1 MAEILSRLHTLLRE
15 VRDEAGNSFSG
26 VGLLVSSAPDD
37 LPTVPLRQT
46 RFLPDRR
53 STLDCLVEISHQTSE
68 LHDGFHVL
76 SPELD
81 LTRVSLYFSPPIVA
95 GLGVDPI
102 RRVGGR
108 YVAALFGSTLAGIIA
123 TGVASPRYGV
133 AVFHRGKEISAEP

>member
-1 MAEILSRLHTLLRE
+1 LAEILSRLHTLLRE
-15 VRDEAGNSFSG
+15 VRDAAGNSFSG
-26 VGLLVSSAPDD
+26 IGLLVSSAPDD
-37 LPTVPLRQT
+37 LPTMPLRQA

-53 STLDCLVEISHQTSE
+53 STLDRLVEISHQTSE

-95 GLGVDPI
+95 GVSVDPT

-108 YVAALFGSTLAGIIA
+108 YMAALFGSTLAGIIA

>member
-1 MAEILSRLHTLLRE
+1 M
-15 VRDEAGNSFSG
+15 
-26 VGLLVSSAPDD
+26 
-37 LPTVPLRQT
+37 PLRQA

-53 STLDCLVEISHQTSE
+53 STLDRLVEISHQTSE

-95 GLGVDPI
+95 GVSVDPT

-108 YVAALFGSTLAGIIA
+108 YMAALFGSTLAGIIA